1 MLLHPRLSNEIN
13 IKNAQNG
20 EENGNDEPRVY
31 LVHSTAP
38 KIDFDITLF
47 FSNIAFL
54 FNSWRD
60 QRDWLSVILWLLVLK

>member
-20 EENGNDEPRVY
+20 EENGKDEPRVY

-38 KIDFDITLF
+38 KIDFDVTLL

-54 FNSWRD
+54 FISWRD
-60 QRDWLSVILWLLVLK
+60 QRD